1 MGNIDSTGGV
11 YTELK
16 VTNELLV
23 KLTAH
28 RKLHGITLKYILEFI
43 TDPNQTHQLLEQVVE
58 MWNRSPYIKVEKKS
72 WPWSNEKFQLWTQ
85 MFCKIV
91 EDYQLALQISKW
103 NLHFEICGDLYR
115 PECFKLIDERLHSL
129 GYRIE
134 HSRNSKLK
142 PLFTPLYM
150 HFRYCRL
157 DSHLLFED
165 YKRIIYQLG

>member
-1 MGNIDSTGGV
+1 MGNIDSTNSV
-11 YTELK
+11 HTELK
-16 VTNELLV
+16 ATNELLV
-23 KLTAH
+23 KLTDH
-28 RKLHGITLKYILEFI
+28 RKLHGDKHILEFI

-58 MWNRSPYIKVEKKS
+58 IWNHSPYIKVEKKS
-72 WPWSNEKFQLWTQ
+72 WPWSNEKFQLWAQ

-103 NLHFEICGDLYR
+103 NLHFIGDLYR

-142 PLFTPLYM
+142 ALFAPLYI

-165 YKRIIYQLG
+165 YKRIICQLG